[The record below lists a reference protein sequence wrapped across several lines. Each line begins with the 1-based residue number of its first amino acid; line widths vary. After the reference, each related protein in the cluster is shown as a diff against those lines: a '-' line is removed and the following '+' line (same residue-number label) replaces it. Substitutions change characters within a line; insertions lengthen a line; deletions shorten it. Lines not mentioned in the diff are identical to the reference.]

1 MAGSSVGSDIFA
13 IVTLLVVSTFV
24 LLLLRHFLPLR
35 TTPAYLLVPI
45 FLALALPI
53 SIILLVPIDLAS
65 TSSTSD
71 EATRGIWLPEAVLLI
86 AWRTAYWLTFTL
98 TWFILP
104 LLGQYVDSGYRVP
117 KDRMLY
123 SIRSNARY
131 QLIVLGCGTVGLVY
145 VFLQNGFE
153 GTSVKSLVMA
163 LAYCW
168 GLIQAIYLM
177 GHGLVAVPR
186 RLFRN
191 ADMSSRLRR
200 IQSHAPKAH
209 ERLEDAVIELNE
221 LEGQISQLR
230 KRKTGIS
237 RDHQEWIEELVDISN
252 IAEYRP
258 NQTSMPPI
266 SGSPIPAV
274 ITDRYLADITRKLDR
289 ARHKRMRF
297 HDAWDRLVQ
306 QAADIQSMI
315 DAASSQRLDFGRPR
329 PTASKL
335 EKITILSPYLRY
347 LLYSRAVPLTR
358 IFCGSIFAVAS
369 VCIVWSEIVK
379 FAFPQLSVISL
390 TVVHHRDSADG
401 KIGFGG
407 QVIAA
412 LWLIYMCFA
421 ALASFDDVKVWGN
434 RALVRRN
441 TYGESACWYAGQI
454 AKLTVPLAYNF
465 VTFLPRSIYRA
476 TTFHQFLGRLI
487 ILTPLGKGFDYFFPI
502 FILIPVCATLF
513 NLYGRAKSVLGYG
526 IVEDDEEENPSGFGT
541 GGWREGRD
549 LIERELSGRSN
560 LESSTPLDGRTVSP
574 PTGLHITNAQGGE
587 QPTANDPGRIF
598 TPGPNPRGQS
608 STALQQ
614 QQQRLTAATQAAEE
628 EDDGILS
635 GFAHRVRNT
644 MDTVERPAWIPDFAK
659 RPRWMG
665 GVDDNTEQ
673 SGRADA
679 GRGLGRWFGGRPTDG
694 RLRL

>member
-13 IVTLLVVSTFV
+13 IVTLLVVSSFV

-71 EATRGIWLPEAVLLI
+71 EASRGIWLPEAVLLV
-86 AWRTAYWLTFTL
+86 AWRIAYWLTFTL

-117 KDRMLY
+117 KDRILY
-123 SIRSNARY
+123 SIRSNAQY
-131 QLIVLGCGTVGLVY
+131 QLIVLGCGTVGLIY

-186 RLFRN
+186 RLFRD
-191 ADMSSRLRR
+191 ADTSSRLRR
-200 IQSHAPKAH
+200 TQSHAPKVH
-209 ERLEDAVIELNE
+209 ERLEDAVIELDE
-221 LEGQISQLR
+221 LEGQVSQLR

-237 RDHQEWIEELVDISN
+237 RDHQEWIEELVDISSL
-252 IAEYRP
+252 APYRL
-258 NQTSMPPI
+258 NQTPVRP
-266 SGSPIPAV
+266 GPESPVPAV
-274 ITDRYLADITRKLDR
+274 ITDRYLADLTRKLDR
-289 ARHKRMRF
+289 ARHKRLRF

-306 QAADIQSMI
+306 QAADIQSII
-315 DAASSQRLDFGRPR
+315 DAAPSQKLDFGRPL
-329 PTASKL
+329 PAMSNM
-335 EKITILSPYLRY
+335 EKITVLSPYLRY
-347 LLYSRAVPLTR
+347 LLYSRVTPLVR

-369 VCIVWSEIVK
+369 VCIVWSEMVK

-390 TVVHHRDSADG
+390 TVVHHRDAEDG
-401 KIGFGG
+401 KIGFVG

-412 LWLIYMCFA
+412 LWLFYMCFA

-465 VTFLPRSIYRA
+465 VTFLPRSIYRETA
-476 TTFHQFLGRLI
+476 FHQFLGRLI

-513 NLYGRAKSVLGYG
+513 NLYGKVKSVLGYG
-526 IVEDDEEENPSGFGT
+526 IVEDDEEESPSGSGT
-541 GGWREGRD
+541 RGWREGRD

-560 LESSTPLDGRTVSP
+560 LESATPLDGRTISP
-574 PTGLHITNAQGGE
+574 PSDLHTPSAVIGQQAHSNHQGR
-587 QPTANDPGRIF
+587 AL
-598 TPGPNPRGQS
+598 GPESVPVGHS
-608 STALQQ
+608 STARE
-614 QQQRLTAATQAAEE
+614 QQRRLPAANPATEE
-628 EDDGILS
+628 EDESGIS

-644 MDTVERPAWIPDFAK
+644 IEAAETPDWIPTFAK
-659 RPRWMG
+659 RPKWMRG
-665 GVDDNTEQ
+665 AENNNGQ
-673 SGRADA
+673 SGRADT
-679 GRGLGRWFGGRPTDG
+679 GRGLGRWFGGRPADG
-694 RLRL
+694 RVRL

>member
-1 MAGSSVGSDIFA
+1 M
-13 IVTLLVVSTFV
+13 
-24 LLLLRHFLPLR
+24 
-35 TTPAYLLVPI
+35 
-45 FLALALPI
+45 
-53 SIILLVPIDLAS
+53 
-65 TSSTSD
+65 
-71 EATRGIWLPEAVLLI
+71 
-86 AWRTAYWLTFTL
+86 
-98 TWFILP
+98 
-104 LLGQYVDSGYRVP
+104 P
-117 KDRMLY
+117 KDRILY
-123 SIRSNARY
+123 SLRSNAQY

-191 ADMSSRLRR
+191 ADISSRLRR
-200 IQSHAPKAH
+200 IQSHAPKVH
-209 ERLEDAVIELNE
+209 ERLVDAAIELDE
-221 LEGQISQLR
+221 VEGQITQLR

-237 RDHQEWIEELVDISN
+237 RDHQEWIEELADISN
-252 IAEYRP
+252 IAPHRP
-258 NQTSMPPI
+258 NQNSVPPA
-266 SGSPIPAV
+266 SGLPIPAV
-274 ITDRYLADITRKLDR
+274 ITDRYLADLTRKLDR
-289 ARHKRMRF
+289 ARHKQMRF

-306 QAADIQSMI
+306 QAADIQGVI
-315 DAASSQRLDFGRPR
+315 DAAPSQKLDFGRSR
-329 PTASKL
+329 PTASRL
-335 EKITILSPYLRY
+335 DKITVLSPYLRY
-347 LLYSRAVPLTR
+347 LLYSRAIPLTR
-358 IFCGSIFAVAS
+358 ILCGSILVVAS
-369 VCIVWSEIVK
+369 VSIVWSEIIK

-390 TVVHHRDSADG
+390 TVVHHRDSEDG

-407 QVIAA
+407 QVTAA

-465 VTFLPRSIYRA
+465 VTFLQRSIYRE
-476 TTFHQFLGRLI
+476 TIFHQFLGRLI

-502 FILIPVCATLF
+502 FILFPVCATLF
-513 NLYGRAKSVLGYG
+513 NLYGRAKSVLGYR

-560 LESSTPLDGRTVSP
+560 LESSTPLDGRRISP
-574 PTGLHITNAQGGE
+574 ATGIHAANAEGGE
-587 QPTANDPGRIF
+587 QAQSNDQGR
-598 TPGPNPRGQS
+598 TLASGPVPRGQS
-608 STALQQ
+608 HQVLQY
-614 QQQRLTAATQAAEE
+614 QQRLDAATPAARE
-628 EDDGILS
+628 EDDSVLA

-644 MDTVERPAWIPDFAK
+644 IDTVERPAWIPDLAK
-659 RPRWMG
+659 RPKWMG
-665 GVDDNTEQ
+665 GVDNNTEQ
-673 SGRADA
+673 SGRAEA
-679 GRGLGRWFGGRPTDG
+679 GRGLGRWFGGRPNDG

>member
-1 MAGSSVGSDIFA
+1 MAGSSLGSDVFA
-13 IVTLLVVSTFV
+13 IVTLLVVSSFV

-35 TTPAYLLVPI
+35 TTPAYLVVPI

-65 TSSTSD
+65 TSSTID
-71 EATRGIWLPEAVLLI
+71 EAARGIWLPEAVLLV
-86 AWRTAYWLTFTL
+86 AWRIAYWLTFTL

-117 KDRMLY
+117 KDRILY
-123 SIRSNARY
+123 SIRSNAQY

-191 ADMSSRLRR
+191 ADTSSRLRR
-200 IQSHAPKAH
+200 IQSHAPKVH
-209 ERLEDAVIELNE
+209 ERLEDAVIEMDE
-221 LEGQISQLR
+221 VEAQVSQLR
-230 KRKTGIS
+230 KCKTGIS
-237 RDHQEWIEELVDISN
+237 RDHQEWIEELVDISSL
-252 IAEYRP
+252 APYRP
-258 NQTSMPPI
+258 NQTLIPRG
-266 SGSPIPAV
+266 SGPPIPAV
-274 ITDRYLADITRKLDR
+274 ITDRYLADLTRKLDR

-306 QAADIQSMI
+306 HAADIQSII
-315 DAASSQRLDFGRPR
+315 DAAPSQKLDFGRAL
-329 PTASKL
+329 PTASRM
-335 EKITILSPYLRY
+335 EKIRILSPYLRY
-347 LLYSRAVPLTR
+347 QLYSRAAPLTR
-358 IFCGSIFAVAS
+358 IFCGSIFTVAS

-390 TVVHHRDSADG
+390 TVVHHRDSEDG

-412 LWLIYMCFA
+412 LWLFYMCFA

-465 VTFLPRSIYRA
+465 VTFLPPSIYRE

-526 IVEDDEEENPSGFGT
+526 IVEDDEEENPSGFAT

-549 LIERELSGRSN
+549 LIEQELGGRSN
-560 LESSTPLDGRTVSP
+560 LESSTPLDGRTISP
-574 PTGLHITNAQGGE
+574 PSGLHPPSTTVGKQAHSNG
-587 QPTANDPGRIF
+587 PGRALE
-598 TPGPNPRGQS
+598 PGPIPAGQS
-608 STALQQ
+608 START
-614 QQQRLTAATQAAEE
+614 QQQRLPAATRIAED
-628 EDDGILS
+628 EDEGVFS

-644 MDTVERPAWIPDFAK
+644 IDGVERPNWIPDLAK
-659 RPRWMG
+659 RPKWMG
-665 GVDDNTEQ
+665 GVTNNTQ
-673 SGRADA
+673 RSGRADS

-694 RLRL
+694 RVRL